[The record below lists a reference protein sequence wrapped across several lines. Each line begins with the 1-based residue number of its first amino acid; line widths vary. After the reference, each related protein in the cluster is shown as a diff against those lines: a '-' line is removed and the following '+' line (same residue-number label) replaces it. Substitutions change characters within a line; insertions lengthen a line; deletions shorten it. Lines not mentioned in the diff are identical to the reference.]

1 MKMTSPR
8 LKTRFV
14 VGFLVIF
21 QRTKSLAVIQDPQ
34 RESVGKW
41 LQVKDHVKDLNATPR
56 RNAVGQ
62 LDSSI
67 IRALSLAR
75 WNVEHVVRFDHF
87 AKEQT
92 DTSFSFR
99 PSIMKKT
106 RDRELAKAL
115 TQANNNHAGAS
126 TNDVAKKMTKS
137 QSASI
142 SEKGGPTSPAV
153 QSRIQQMIAMQKAQN
168 ATMRQLM
175 STGCGGVGSASPSGL
190 RDLVKVT
197 SGPVPL
203 EVRGVAEREAAAA
216 ASVYAPMAPVT
227 VKMEPIKP
235 PAVHRTGESSGGDG
249 GIHYQGSSHRT
260 IRSNNSAFHAPSN
273 SGVLPPGA
281 LPTNPYDSAIA
292 QPAIT
297 KTTLLST
304 PPHPNPKPSIF
315 ASDSSSCDSP
325 VSSTPATVR
334 ERKRMQQQLQTIAS
348 QEQIMA
354 EDGGGT
360 SSTLGMEQPLVS
372 QGVVQQ
378 FDWESVGVTRNQDYV
393 PLMPYRSNGADY
405 PQQAYGYGA
414 TSMATTTTEHNKRN
428 SLTESQQAAQPSFHH
443 NRKATGLECHGEGAV
458 IILTHDNPPPST
470 VSHTQHHF
478 HYGGRGSGV
487 GEPPASVNVRSEF
500 DYHSAYHEGHSLTH
514 GGFHCLYGNEQFGRS
529 FCFGAIDGML
539 TGAGILSACIGLG
552 LLPHRA
558 RVIDLTIGT
567 EESMHTEWILIAL
580 TLAAC
585 FSDGICMAI
594 GHVWSTRLVAGA
606 SYEER
611 KEELRHFETSRSE
624 AKARLVD
631 SLLSKGMLKIDAMSL
646 ADTLEGYPDMF
657 VSALLGEG
665 ICGQGNNTVHGM
677 SGMGSGGGGGG
688 SLIRVPSGG
697 ASIPSQR
704 HDIPRHHPV
713 SNVWDIPPPSYGPG
727 AMHQGLKYESYS
739 DFSDYQQD
747 PDLKT
752 FTETVS
758 DSRLEGF
765 FMMISFGSFSV
776 IPIVIYSFLPLV
788 LDYIVT
794 YTGDPNKVL
803 RYNHPPRHS
812 MLITIFLTT
821 IIMFLLGAW
830 KR

>member
-1 MKMTSPR
+1 
-8 LKTRFV
+8 
-14 VGFLVIF
+14 
-21 QRTKSLAVIQDPQ
+21 
-34 RESVGKW
+34 
-41 LQVKDHVKDLNATPR
+41 
-56 RNAVGQ
+56 
-62 LDSSI
+62 
-67 IRALSLAR
+67 
-75 WNVEHVVRFDHF
+75 
-87 AKEQT
+87 
-92 DTSFSFR
+92 
-99 PSIMKKT
+99 
-106 RDRELAKAL
+106 
-115 TQANNNHAGAS
+115 
-126 TNDVAKKMTKS
+126 MTKS

-325 VSSTPATVR
+325 VSYNS
-334 ERKRMQQQLQTIAS
+334 
-348 QEQIMA
+348 EQIMA

-393 PLMPYRSNGADY
+393 PLMPYRSNANRQRSHRSITIEKQLDSS
-405 PQQAYGYGA
+405 A
-414 TSMATTTTEHNKRN
+414 TERGRLLSSLSHSPTEI
-428 SLTESQQAAQPSFHH
+428 Q
-443 NRKATGLECHGEGAV
+443 
-458 IILTHDNPPPST
+458 HDNPPPST

-514 GGFHCLYGNEQFGRS
+514 GGFHVPHQIRSQHGRHHRRRDICWSIICYPFQCLYGNEQFGRS

-830 KR
+830 KSHFYSSHWFLFGMETIGILFLCIATAYAVGWGCGILINSHFSER